1 METNVEELLI
11 DLSERIRREYGFR
24 DEKSRA
30 GGVGS
35 SEWYRVD
42 MLKVDGETFQ
52 QMLARLLREKG
63 MTGPEVYKKV
73 GIDRRTWAKIASVKH
88 NCTPEKRTVLAAALG
103 MRLDLADTTALL
115 ASAGHAFQPSVR
127 EDMLIRHFIEN
138 GLFDIIKINE
148 RLCEEKLDPFL

>member
-103 MRLDLADTTALL
+103 MRLDLAGGDIRFRSFSPHGQGDSVLERGQLL
-115 ASAGHAFQPSVR
+115 ELRVYEAVARRGGES
-127 EDMLIRHFIEN
+127 
-138 GLFDIIKINE
+138 
-148 RLCEEKLDPFL
+148 

>member
-63 MTGPEVYKKV
+63 MTGPEVYK
-73 GIDRRTWAKIASVKH
+73 
-88 NCTPEKRTVLAAALG
+88 
-103 MRLDLADTTALL
+103 
-115 ASAGHAFQPSVR
+115 
-127 EDMLIRHFIEN
+127 
-138 GLFDIIKINE
+138 
-148 RLCEEKLDPFL
+148 